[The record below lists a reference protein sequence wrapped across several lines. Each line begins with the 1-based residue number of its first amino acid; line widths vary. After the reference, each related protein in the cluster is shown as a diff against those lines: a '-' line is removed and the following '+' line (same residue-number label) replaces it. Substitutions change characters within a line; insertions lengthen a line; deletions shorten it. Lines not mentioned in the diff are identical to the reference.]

1 MGQRLSLHHDDTPFL
16 LQLKS
21 LNDAEL
27 LDFWEETQ
35 QVEHA
40 MRCMMDHE
48 SLLAL
53 DYERLI
59 LMELQLRSCQRGRPV

>member
-1 MGQRLSLHHDDTPFL
+1 MGQRLALQHDETPLL
-16 LQLKS
+16 LQLKA

-40 MRCMMDHE
+40 MLCMMDHE
-48 SLLAL
+48 SLLAP

-59 LMELQLRSCQRGRPV
+59 LMELQLRSCQRSRPV